1 MTFTMQPLCGR
12 LALIIAFISIMC
24 GTPVMAQRPGAAR
37 SSKGEEAAARHLE
50 SIRNNPLLLR
60 AFLKEMPKG
69 ADLHNH
75 LSGAIYAESYVK
87 WAIESG
93 LCISTETFAAVDCGA
108 EGTVPISTA
117 VTNPVLNRQIID
129 AWSMRNW
136 ELSGQNGH
144 DHFFDTFGKFGRAT
158 WGRTGDMLAEVAAR
172 GTENGVGYYELMLT
186 PDGGAVS
193 RIASRA
199 KWSNNYLAMRDS
211 MLALGLRDSIRI
223 GMEVLDSSEADMKRI
238 LGCGSAGAQ
247 AACSTVMRYLYQV
260 GRGGSNLA
268 VFAQILAGFEMAEM
282 DPRVVGFN
290 LVQPEDY
297 PLPMIQF
304 DEQMDMINT
313 LRPLYRK
320 ARISLHAGEF
330 AYGMVP
336 PESLCCHIRSSIER
350 GHAERIG
357 HGVSVIYE
365 HAPFDLLKMMADRG
379 ILTEICLTS
388 NDVILGVKGKD
399 HPFNLYRDHGI
410 AMALC
415 TDDEG
420 VSRGDITHEYV
431 KAVMEQGADY
441 SLLKRMARNSLEH
454 AFVAGKSLWRD
465 RRNFIMAD
473 PCGASMPGGTV
484 APACQQYLNDNEK
497 ARLQW
502 RLEEQFRAFE
512 SRW

>member
-1 MTFTMQPLCGR
+1 MTFTMQPLWGR
-12 LALIIAFISIMC
+12 FVLAVAFISIIFSY
-24 GTPVMAQRPGAAR
+24 PALAQRPGAVR

-75 LSGAIYAESYVK
+75 LSGAVYAESYVK
-87 WAIESG
+87 WAIAEG
-93 LCISTETFAAVDCGA
+93 LCVSPETFVLTDCGGN
-108 EGTVPISTA
+108 GTVPISTTL
-117 VTNPVLNRQIID
+117 TNPVLNRQIID

-158 WGRTGDMLAEVAAR
+158 WYRTGDMLAEVATR
-172 GTENGVGYYELMLT
+172 GRENGVGYYELMIT

-193 RIASRA
+193 RISSRV
-199 KWSNNYLAMRDS
+199 KWSSNYLAMRDS

-223 GMEVLDSSEADMKRI
+223 GMAMLDSSEARMRRI
-238 LGCGSAGAQ
+238 LGCGSSGAQ
-247 AACSTVMRYLYQV
+247 AACSTVIRYLYQV
-260 GRGGSNLA
+260 GRGGPNPA

-290 LVQPEDY
+290 MVQPEDY
-297 PLPMIQF
+297 PMSMDQF
-304 DEQMDMINT
+304 DAQMDMINT

-365 HAPFDLLKMMADRG
+365 NAPFDLLKMMSDRG
-379 ILTEICLTS
+379 TLLEICLTS
-388 NDVILGVKGKD
+388 NDVILGVKGNN

-410 AMALC
+410 PMALC

-420 VSRGDITHEYV
+420 VSRGDITHEYM

-441 SLLKRMARNSLEH
+441 ALLKRMARNSLEY

-465 RRNFIMAD
+465 HRTSVMAD
-473 PCGASMPGGTV
+473 ACDASQPGGTV
-484 APACQQYLNDNEK
+484 APACQQYLRENEK

-502 RLEEQFRAFE
+502 SLEEQLRAFE
-512 SRW
+512 SKW